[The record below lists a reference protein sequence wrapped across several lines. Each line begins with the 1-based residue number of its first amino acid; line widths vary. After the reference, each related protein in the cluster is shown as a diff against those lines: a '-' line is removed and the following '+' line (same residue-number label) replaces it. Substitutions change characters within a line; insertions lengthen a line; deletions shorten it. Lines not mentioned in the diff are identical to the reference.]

1 MTAGSVFSVIDH
13 LDIVDRVGNQITQC
27 LVVGFCRETIA
38 LVVDAETV
46 VIACYEMDASRTLDL
61 FIECGISDA
70 VNSRCIAQ
78 FLEEWRLIVES
89 GCKSQCGVLAVGW
102 DNTERNTWTEEGLLV
117 EAPMAH
123 AHTIVQREMGMSSRT
138 RETIGILQIGFR
150 AVGIEGVSCLHRV
163 YHVEVFSI
171 VRNTIASA
179 VSHLVFYR
187 IFRDMFLL
195 IGICHFDVMF
205 FCLVF
210 QDGLGTQDAGGEIV
224 ACMFEIGSNAQIFR
238 GFCLVKP
245 VLSLNVVFLLFL
257 TIEGTSQNRKTGLVG
272 NVAGDAERTEVGE
285 ETVFLLSVKID
296 SETLYVLLGSECCLS
311 VVRKKVVMVVGDI
324 SDEIYL
330 PSLVGTIAQVCLVV
344 EEIRLVLGLCVGGS
358 QQVTVGLI
366 AYAVEP

>member
-1 MTAGSVFSVIDH
+1 
-13 LDIVDRVGNQITQC
+13 
-27 LVVGFCRETIA
+27 
-38 LVVDAETV
+38 
-46 VIACYEMDASRTLDL
+46 
-61 FIECGISDA
+61 
-70 VNSRCIAQ
+70 
-78 FLEEWRLIVES
+78 
-89 GCKSQCGVLAVGW
+89 
-102 DNTERNTWTEEGLLV
+102 
-117 EAPMAH
+117 
-123 AHTIVQREMGMSSRT
+123 
-138 RETIGILQIGFR
+138 
-150 AVGIEGVSCLHRV
+150 
-163 YHVEVFSI
+163 
-171 VRNTIASA
+171 
-179 VSHLVFYR
+179 
-187 IFRDMFLL
+187 
-195 IGICHFDVMF
+195 MF
-205 FCLVF
+205 FYLVF

-311 VVRKKVVMVVGDI
+311 VVRNKVVMVVGDI